1 MFMELLKDDS
11 LKRIIEEINKSGY
24 SVNQIASYSHL
35 GVNEVRRLVDGEIDE
50 MDFMMLVDLCRTMH
64 LNPFSFI
71 KDEVKLS
78 EFLDSI

>member
-1 MFMELLKDDS
+1 MFMEILKDGS

-35 GVNEVRRLVDGEIDE
+35 GVKEVRKLVDGEIEE
-50 MDFMMLVDLCRTMH
+50 MDFMMLVSLCRAMN

-71 KDEVKLS
+71 KDDIKLS
-78 EFLDSI
+78 EFLNSI

>member
-35 GVNEVRRLVDGEIDE
+35 GVKEVRRLIDGEIDE
-50 MDFMMLVDLCRTMH
+50 MDFMMLVSLCRTIH

-71 KDEVKLS
+71 KDDVKLS

>member
-50 MDFMMLVDLCRTMH
+50 MDFMMLVGLCRTMH

-71 KDEVKLS
+71 KDDVKLT
-78 EFLDSI
+78 EFLNSI

>member
-1 MFMELLKDDS
+1 MFMEILKDGS

-35 GVNEVRRLVDGEIDE
+35 GVKEVRKLVDGEIEE
-50 MDFMMLVDLCRTMH
+50 MDFMMLVSLCKAMN

-71 KDEVKLS
+71 KDDIKLS
-78 EFLDSI
+78 EFLNSI

>member
-1 MFMELLKDDS
+1 MFMEMLKDNT
-11 LKRIIEEINKSGY
+11 LKKIIEELNNTGY

-35 GVNEVRRLVDGEIDE
+35 GVNEVRKLVDGEIDE
-50 MDFMMLVDLCRTMH
+50 MDFMMLVALCRVIH

-71 KDEVKLS
+71 KDEVTLT

>member
-50 MDFMMLVDLCRTMH
+50 MDFMMLVGLCRTMH